1 MEIVPFTQTPSGLV
15 RTSGKIRRP
24 KLFKRGSV
32 IEYQVHVV
40 PKQRGDRDAKH
51 NADKKEKKDVEFA
64 LSFSGLGIT
73 ETILPKP
80 DKVPEHTT
88 CQKDGVAEGVA
99 QKQHEEFVVVE
110 GHAVVYPGAVVVHLE
125 DACTTDRTVMGA
137 VRFDSLTLVT
147 VSEIEEQQ

>member
-1 MEIVPFTQTPSGLV
+1 M
-15 RTSGKIRRP
+15 
-24 KLFKRGSV
+24 
-32 IEYQVHVV
+32 V
-40 PKQRGDRDAKH
+40 PKQRGDRDTKH

-110 GHAVVYPGAVVVHLE
+110 GHAVVYPGAVVIIAVH
-125 DACTTDRTVMGA
+125 TSITDITMTAPWHSYNFTKGA
-137 VRFDSLTLVT
+137 
-147 VSEIEEQQ
+147 